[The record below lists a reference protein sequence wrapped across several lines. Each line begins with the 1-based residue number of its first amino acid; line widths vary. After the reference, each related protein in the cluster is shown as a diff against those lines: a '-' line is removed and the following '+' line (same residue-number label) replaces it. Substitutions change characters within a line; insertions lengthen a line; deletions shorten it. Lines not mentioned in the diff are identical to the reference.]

1 MDLINPN
8 RDNVHSKLNS
18 DFENSPAVSEKISPE
33 LQDVFEKINRG
44 DVSCFLFSKYINET
58 RIFAYILSNK
68 LI

>member
-44 DVSCFLFSKYINET
+44 DVSCFCFPNISMEQEYLL
-58 RIFAYILSNK
+58 IF
-68 LI
+68 

>member
-44 DVSCFLFSKYINET
+44 DVSQLVFNV
-58 RIFAYILSNK
+58 R
-68 LI
+68 